1 MYRRIE
7 LWDGWRE
14 VMPRHTLPGGYK
26 QSCVSCRSDGL
37 AYRSGHAATKA
48 THSTLGCGV
57 IHLLPPALSVMR
69 KESPPS
75 VSNRSESL
83 LNDHPCNQQRLV
95 SSTVRHAYCHPD
107 PGRMRGPMWTYTHD
121 QWL

>member
-83 LNDHPCNQQRLV
+83 LNDHPCSQQTCLLYCETRIL
-95 SSTVRHAYCHPD
+95 SSRSGSYAWTHVDLHP
-107 PGRMRGPMWTYTHD
+107 
-121 QWL
+121 